1 MKNYMKILCGLAV
14 TMMLN
19 GCAAETQLIDT
30 ENDSTERAA
39 ALEGRDFE
47 SASNSMIQ
55 DMLDLGT
62 LSKPNGQPYIL
73 VISRIEN
80 DTMQRIDVDELS
92 KSIRIA
98 LMKSGKVRVTAF
110 QEDAMVMASGQ
121 LRQSK
126 EFNQANVRKSGSL
139 AAPEL
144 SLSGKI
150 TQREFIVSGKKRIE
164 YRFSLSITDLRNGL
178 TLWEGEEKLKNWQIK
193 MPLLGNLETT
203 YEKILYTLLLL
214 TAFNANAK
222 EIVVTA
228 YGEGDD
234 YDWAVM
240 NAVENA
246 VRQTSD
252 IAIQSDGLHKVDVST
267 TVKHNASFESEANA
281 NDRLNV
287 DIKERDNL
295 LPETK
300 QLGAEENAQIKVK
313 ANADET
319 VTARFRDNSKDI
331 MAKYKGSVSSYE
343 VLEHSEENGKHKV
356 KIKAVVFK
364 YDPHDYKS
372 KSLVKKLI
380 IP

>member
-1 MKNYMKILCGLAV
+1 
-14 TMMLN
+14 
-19 GCAAETQLIDT
+19 
-30 ENDSTERAA
+30 
-39 ALEGRDFE
+39 
-47 SASNSMIQ
+47 
-55 DMLDLGT
+55 
-62 LSKPNGQPYIL
+62 
-73 VISRIEN
+73 
-80 DTMQRIDVDELS
+80 
-92 KSIRIA
+92 
-98 LMKSGKVRVTAF
+98 
-110 QEDAMVMASGQ
+110 
-121 LRQSK
+121 
-126 EFNQANVRKSGSL
+126 
-139 AAPEL
+139 
-144 SLSGKI
+144 
-150 TQREFIVSGKKRIE
+150 
-164 YRFSLSITDLRNGL
+164 
-178 TLWEGEEKLKNWQIK
+178 

>member
-1 MKNYMKILCGLAV
+1 MK
-14 TMMLN
+14 
-19 GCAAETQLIDT
+19 
-30 ENDSTERAA
+30 
-39 ALEGRDFE
+39 
-47 SASNSMIQ
+47 
-55 DMLDLGT
+55 
-62 LSKPNGQPYIL
+62 
-73 VISRIEN
+73 
-80 DTMQRIDVDELS
+80 
-92 KSIRIA
+92 
-98 LMKSGKVRVTAF
+98 
-110 QEDAMVMASGQ
+110 
-121 LRQSK
+121 
-126 EFNQANVRKSGSL
+126 
-139 AAPEL
+139 
-144 SLSGKI
+144 
-150 TQREFIVSGKKRIE
+150 
-164 YRFSLSITDLRNGL
+164 
-178 TLWEGEEKLKNWQIK
+178 
-193 MPLLGNLETT
+193 
-203 YEKILYTLLLL
+203 KILYTLLLL

-372 KSLVKKLI
+372 KSLVKKADYSLAIMPFKMAQNINCQGKKTDIKELNTI
-380 IP
+380 ISNTFIEKLAPSRKFNLVDRNNLDDYAAEMSIIEGDMTLPENKVKLKNLAAADYILVGTVDNFTASTSKNFVALTGETNYSSSSKLKISYRILEAATMEIVSVGSTEKTFSKDGVFSSCSNVEQLLFERAIGEAAEKILTDIFPDYQPKPKVEKKKPTRKVSPTPAPDYSLPL